1 MNMTAAMEARTNKP
15 LTACTDQEIYLA
27 LLDIVR
33 EQSAARVRPVT
44 GRKLY
49 YISAEFLIGKLL
61 SNNLINLGLYNDT
74 RAALAAAGKNL
85 SDIEEVEPEPSLG
98 NGGLGRLA
106 ACFLDSLA
114 TLNLPGD
121 GVGLRYHFGL
131 FHQSFKDGV
140 QNELPDP
147 WLTAHSW
154 AEKTDTVYPVE
165 LAGKTY
171 NARLYKLAVTGYEGR
186 TNTLNLFDL
195 DTIDESIVHDGI
207 TFDKTDIDKNLTLF
221 LYPDDSDEAGRRL
234 RVYQQYLMVSA
245 GAQLILAE
253 CAARGCDYHDL
264 ADYAAIQIND
274 THPSMVIP
282 ELIRL
287 LGEKGIDFDEA
298 VEIVTKTCAY
308 TNHTI
313 LAEALE
319 KWPRAY
325 LDAVVPQL
333 MPIIEKLDT
342 LARTRTTD
350 ESLAIIDG
358 DDRVHMAHMDIHFTH
373 STNGV
378 AYLHTEILK
387 NSELHGFYQLYPEK
401 FNNKTNGITFRRWLL
416 ECDPALTAEID
427 TIDAAALQPGEEKT
441 LQERKNVITHA
452 QSILAGITAAHL
464 ALAGDEDGEQAGAAD
479 LLGGAVD
486 GLQNSARLDESLTAM
501 SERLN
506 DLYYSARE
514 LATDLADRLDAYGFD
529 AGELDQIETRLDAIY
544 RIKQKFGMEVD
555 ELLARREAAAAELE
569 TFQSSGQKIAE
580 LKAQMQTLYAAAK
593 EAAEK
598 LTQSRLKG
606 FAAMNKEMKAAL
618 EFLNMPGIRFA
629 LKHTRGPLSSH
640 GQDTVEFLISTNPGE
655 EPKPLAKIA
664 SGGELSRIMLAFKS
678 ALADRDAL
686 PTVIYDEID
695 TGVSGLAAGRIGQLL
710 HQTAR
715 GHQVLC
721 ITHTPQVAAFADNQL
736 LIQKNVRKD
745 RTFTEIHT
753 LDMDGR
759 VEVLARMISGDK
771 VSELSL
777 ASARELIEKSK

>member
-1 MNMTAAMEARTNKP
+1 MLANLKIENVAVIEKAEVNFTPGFNVLTGETGAGKSILIDSINAILGNRTSRELVRSGAQKACIWATFERIPDSVKKQLEKCGYEANDDLLLYREINAEGKGSCRVNGMPATAAVVRDISSGLLSIHGQHDSQSLTNP
-15 LTACTDQEIYLA
+15 ALHLG
-27 LLDIVR
+27 LLDQYAQNRALFAEYYRRYR
-33 EQSAARVRPVT
+33 ELVT
-44 GRKLY
+44 VKR
-49 YISAEFLIGKLL
+49 
-61 SNNLINLGLYNDT
+61 
-74 RAALAAAGKNL
+74 
-85 SDIEEVEPEPSLG
+85 
-98 NGGLGRLA
+98 
-106 ACFLDSLA
+106 
-114 TLNLPGD
+114 
-121 GVGLRYHFGL
+121 
-131 FHQSFKDGV
+131 Q
-140 QNELPDP
+140 
-147 WLTAHSW
+147 
-154 AEKTDTVYPVE
+154 
-165 LAGKTY
+165 
-171 NARLYKLAVTGYEGR
+171 
-186 TNTLNLFDL
+186 
-195 DTIDESIVHDGI
+195 
-207 TFDKTDIDKNLTLF
+207 
-221 LYPDDSDEAGRRL
+221 
-234 RVYQQYLMVSA
+234 
-245 GAQLILAE
+245 
-253 CAARGCDYHDL
+253 
-264 ADYAAIQIND
+264 
-274 THPSMVIP
+274 
-282 ELIRL
+282 
-287 LGEKGIDFDEA
+287 
-298 VEIVTKTCAY
+298 
-308 TNHTI
+308 
-313 LAEALE
+313 
-319 KWPRAY
+319 
-325 LDAVVPQL
+325 LDALNASESDKQRR
-333 MPIIEKLDT
+333 IE
-342 LARTRTTD
+342 
-350 ESLAIIDG
+350 
-358 DDRVHMAHMDIHFTH
+358 
-373 STNGV
+373 
-378 AYLHTEILK
+378 
-387 NSELHGFYQLYPEK
+387 
-401 FNNKTNGITFRRWLL
+401 
-416 ECDPALTAEID
+416 ALTAEID

-452 QSILAGITAAHL
+452 QSILEGITAAHL
-464 ALAGDEDGEQAGAAD
+464 ALAGDEDGEQSGAAD

-486 GLQNSARLDESLTAM
+486 GLQNSARLDETLAPM

-529 AGELDQIETRLDAIY
+529 TGELDQIESRLDTIY
-544 RIKQKFGMEVD
+544 RIKQKFGMEVN

-629 LKHTRGPLSSH
+629 LKHARGPLSSH

-710 HQTAR
+710 HQTAK

-736 LIQKNVRKD
+736 LIQKNVRND

-771 VSELSL
+771 VSDLSL

>member
-1 MNMTAAMEARTNKP
+1 MLASLKIENVAVIEKAEVNFTPGFNVLTGETGAGKSILIDSINAILGNRTSRELVRSGAQKACIWATFESIPTSVKKQLEKCGYEVTDDLLLYREINAEGKGSCRVNGMPATAAVVRDISSGLLSIHGQHDSQSLTNP
-15 LTACTDQEIYLA
+15 ALHLG
-27 LLDIVR
+27 LLDQYAQNRDLFAEYYRRYR
-33 EQSAARVRPVT
+33 ELVT
-44 GRKLY
+44 VKR
-49 YISAEFLIGKLL
+49 
-61 SNNLINLGLYNDT
+61 
-74 RAALAAAGKNL
+74 
-85 SDIEEVEPEPSLG
+85 
-98 NGGLGRLA
+98 
-106 ACFLDSLA
+106 
-114 TLNLPGD
+114 
-121 GVGLRYHFGL
+121 
-131 FHQSFKDGV
+131 Q
-140 QNELPDP
+140 
-147 WLTAHSW
+147 
-154 AEKTDTVYPVE
+154 
-165 LAGKTY
+165 
-171 NARLYKLAVTGYEGR
+171 
-186 TNTLNLFDL
+186 
-195 DTIDESIVHDGI
+195 
-207 TFDKTDIDKNLTLF
+207 
-221 LYPDDSDEAGRRL
+221 
-234 RVYQQYLMVSA
+234 
-245 GAQLILAE
+245 
-253 CAARGCDYHDL
+253 
-264 ADYAAIQIND
+264 
-274 THPSMVIP
+274 
-282 ELIRL
+282 
-287 LGEKGIDFDEA
+287 
-298 VEIVTKTCAY
+298 
-308 TNHTI
+308 
-313 LAEALE
+313 
-319 KWPRAY
+319 
-325 LDAVVPQL
+325 LDALNASESDKQRR
-333 MPIIEKLDT
+333 IE
-342 LARTRTTD
+342 
-350 ESLAIIDG
+350 
-358 DDRVHMAHMDIHFTH
+358 
-373 STNGV
+373 
-378 AYLHTEILK
+378 
-387 NSELHGFYQLYPEK
+387 
-401 FNNKTNGITFRRWLL
+401 
-416 ECDPALTAEID
+416 ALTAEID

-529 AGELDQIETRLDAIY
+529 AGELDQIETRLDTIY

-569 TFQSSGQKIAE
+569 TFQSSGRKIAE

>member
-1 MNMTAAMEARTNKP
+1 MLANLKIENVAVIEKAEVNFTPGFNVLTGETGAGKSILIDSINAILGNRTSRELVRSGAQKACIWATFERIPDSVKKQLEKCGYEANDDLLLYREINADGKGSCRVNGMPATAAVVRDISAGLLSIHGQHDSQSLTNP
-15 LTACTDQEIYLA
+15 ALHLG
-27 LLDIVR
+27 LLDQYAQNRALFAEYYRRYR
-33 EQSAARVRPVT
+33 ELVT
-44 GRKLY
+44 VKR
-49 YISAEFLIGKLL
+49 
-61 SNNLINLGLYNDT
+61 
-74 RAALAAAGKNL
+74 
-85 SDIEEVEPEPSLG
+85 
-98 NGGLGRLA
+98 
-106 ACFLDSLA
+106 
-114 TLNLPGD
+114 
-121 GVGLRYHFGL
+121 
-131 FHQSFKDGV
+131 Q
-140 QNELPDP
+140 
-147 WLTAHSW
+147 
-154 AEKTDTVYPVE
+154 
-165 LAGKTY
+165 
-171 NARLYKLAVTGYEGR
+171 
-186 TNTLNLFDL
+186 
-195 DTIDESIVHDGI
+195 
-207 TFDKTDIDKNLTLF
+207 
-221 LYPDDSDEAGRRL
+221 
-234 RVYQQYLMVSA
+234 
-245 GAQLILAE
+245 
-253 CAARGCDYHDL
+253 
-264 ADYAAIQIND
+264 
-274 THPSMVIP
+274 
-282 ELIRL
+282 
-287 LGEKGIDFDEA
+287 
-298 VEIVTKTCAY
+298 
-308 TNHTI
+308 
-313 LAEALE
+313 
-319 KWPRAY
+319 
-325 LDAVVPQL
+325 LDALNASESDKQRR
-333 MPIIEKLDT
+333 IE
-342 LARTRTTD
+342 
-350 ESLAIIDG
+350 
-358 DDRVHMAHMDIHFTH
+358 
-373 STNGV
+373 
-378 AYLHTEILK
+378 
-387 NSELHGFYQLYPEK
+387 
-401 FNNKTNGITFRRWLL
+401 
-416 ECDPALTAEID
+416 ALTAEID

-452 QSILAGITAAHL
+452 QSILEGITAAHL
-464 ALAGDEDGEQAGAAD
+464 ALAGDEDGEQSGAAD

-486 GLQNSARLDESLTAM
+486 GLQNSARLDETLAPM

-529 AGELDQIETRLDAIY
+529 AGELDQIESRLDTIY

-555 ELLARREAAAAELE
+555 ELLARRESAAAELE

-629 LKHTRGPLSSH
+629 LKHARGPLSSH

-710 HQTAR
+710 HQTAK

-736 LIQKNVRKD
+736 LIQKNVRND

>member
-1 MNMTAAMEARTNKP
+1 MLANLKIENVAVIEKAEVNFTPGFNVLTGETGAGKSILIDSINAILGNRTSRELVRSGAQKACIWATFERIPDSVKKQLEKCGYEANDDLLLYREINAEGKGSCRVNGMPATAAVVRDISAGLLSIHGQHDSQSLTNP
-15 LTACTDQEIYLA
+15 ALHLG
-27 LLDIVR
+27 LLDQYAQNRALFAEYYRRYR
-33 EQSAARVRPVT
+33 ELVT
-44 GRKLY
+44 VKR
-49 YISAEFLIGKLL
+49 
-61 SNNLINLGLYNDT
+61 
-74 RAALAAAGKNL
+74 
-85 SDIEEVEPEPSLG
+85 
-98 NGGLGRLA
+98 
-106 ACFLDSLA
+106 
-114 TLNLPGD
+114 
-121 GVGLRYHFGL
+121 
-131 FHQSFKDGV
+131 Q
-140 QNELPDP
+140 
-147 WLTAHSW
+147 
-154 AEKTDTVYPVE
+154 
-165 LAGKTY
+165 
-171 NARLYKLAVTGYEGR
+171 
-186 TNTLNLFDL
+186 
-195 DTIDESIVHDGI
+195 
-207 TFDKTDIDKNLTLF
+207 
-221 LYPDDSDEAGRRL
+221 
-234 RVYQQYLMVSA
+234 
-245 GAQLILAE
+245 
-253 CAARGCDYHDL
+253 
-264 ADYAAIQIND
+264 
-274 THPSMVIP
+274 
-282 ELIRL
+282 
-287 LGEKGIDFDEA
+287 
-298 VEIVTKTCAY
+298 
-308 TNHTI
+308 
-313 LAEALE
+313 
-319 KWPRAY
+319 
-325 LDAVVPQL
+325 LDALNASESDKQRR
-333 MPIIEKLDT
+333 IE
-342 LARTRTTD
+342 
-350 ESLAIIDG
+350 
-358 DDRVHMAHMDIHFTH
+358 
-373 STNGV
+373 
-378 AYLHTEILK
+378 
-387 NSELHGFYQLYPEK
+387 
-401 FNNKTNGITFRRWLL
+401 
-416 ECDPALTAEID
+416 ALTAEID

-452 QSILAGITAAHL
+452 QSILEGITAAHL
-464 ALAGDEDGEQAGAAD
+464 ALAGDEDGEQSGAAD

-486 GLQNSARLDESLTAM
+486 GLQNSARLDETLAPM

-529 AGELDQIETRLDAIY
+529 TGELDQIESRLDTIY

-629 LKHTRGPLSSH
+629 LKHARGPLSSH

-710 HQTAR
+710 HQTAK

-736 LIQKNVRKD
+736 LIQKNVRND

-777 ASARELIEKSK
+777 ARARELIEKSK

>member
-1 MNMTAAMEARTNKP
+1 MLASLKIENVAVIEKAEVNFTPGFNVLTGETGAGKSILIDSINAILGNRTSRELVRSGAQKACIWATFESIPASVKKQLEKCGYEVTDDLLLYREINAEGKGSCRVNGMPATAAVVRDISSGLLSIHGQHDSQSLTNP
-15 LTACTDQEIYLA
+15 ALHLG
-27 LLDIVR
+27 LLDQYAQNRDLFAEYYRRYR
-33 EQSAARVRPVT
+33 ELVT
-44 GRKLY
+44 VKR
-49 YISAEFLIGKLL
+49 
-61 SNNLINLGLYNDT
+61 
-74 RAALAAAGKNL
+74 
-85 SDIEEVEPEPSLG
+85 
-98 NGGLGRLA
+98 
-106 ACFLDSLA
+106 
-114 TLNLPGD
+114 
-121 GVGLRYHFGL
+121 
-131 FHQSFKDGV
+131 Q
-140 QNELPDP
+140 
-147 WLTAHSW
+147 
-154 AEKTDTVYPVE
+154 
-165 LAGKTY
+165 
-171 NARLYKLAVTGYEGR
+171 
-186 TNTLNLFDL
+186 
-195 DTIDESIVHDGI
+195 
-207 TFDKTDIDKNLTLF
+207 
-221 LYPDDSDEAGRRL
+221 
-234 RVYQQYLMVSA
+234 
-245 GAQLILAE
+245 
-253 CAARGCDYHDL
+253 
-264 ADYAAIQIND
+264 
-274 THPSMVIP
+274 
-282 ELIRL
+282 
-287 LGEKGIDFDEA
+287 
-298 VEIVTKTCAY
+298 
-308 TNHTI
+308 
-313 LAEALE
+313 
-319 KWPRAY
+319 
-325 LDAVVPQL
+325 LDALNASESDKQRR
-333 MPIIEKLDT
+333 IE
-342 LARTRTTD
+342 
-350 ESLAIIDG
+350 
-358 DDRVHMAHMDIHFTH
+358 
-373 STNGV
+373 
-378 AYLHTEILK
+378 
-387 NSELHGFYQLYPEK
+387 
-401 FNNKTNGITFRRWLL
+401 
-416 ECDPALTAEID
+416 ALTAEID

-529 AGELDQIETRLDAIY
+529 AGELDQIETRLDTIY

-640 GQDTVEFLISTNPGE
+640 GQDTVEFLISTNLGE

-686 PTVIYDEID
+686 PAVTYDEID

>member
-1 MNMTAAMEARTNKP
+1 MLANLKIENVAVIEKAEVNFTPGFNVLTGETGAGKSILIDSINAILGNRTSRELVRSGAQKACIWATFESIPTSVKKQLEKCGYEVTDDLLLYREINAEGKGSCRVNGMPATAAVVRDISSGLLSIHGQHDSQSLTNP
-15 LTACTDQEIYLA
+15 ALHLG
-27 LLDIVR
+27 LLDQYAQNRDLFAEYYRRYR
-33 EQSAARVRPVT
+33 ELVT
-44 GRKLY
+44 VKR
-49 YISAEFLIGKLL
+49 
-61 SNNLINLGLYNDT
+61 
-74 RAALAAAGKNL
+74 
-85 SDIEEVEPEPSLG
+85 
-98 NGGLGRLA
+98 
-106 ACFLDSLA
+106 
-114 TLNLPGD
+114 
-121 GVGLRYHFGL
+121 
-131 FHQSFKDGV
+131 Q
-140 QNELPDP
+140 
-147 WLTAHSW
+147 
-154 AEKTDTVYPVE
+154 
-165 LAGKTY
+165 
-171 NARLYKLAVTGYEGR
+171 
-186 TNTLNLFDL
+186 
-195 DTIDESIVHDGI
+195 
-207 TFDKTDIDKNLTLF
+207 
-221 LYPDDSDEAGRRL
+221 
-234 RVYQQYLMVSA
+234 
-245 GAQLILAE
+245 
-253 CAARGCDYHDL
+253 
-264 ADYAAIQIND
+264 
-274 THPSMVIP
+274 
-282 ELIRL
+282 
-287 LGEKGIDFDEA
+287 
-298 VEIVTKTCAY
+298 
-308 TNHTI
+308 
-313 LAEALE
+313 
-319 KWPRAY
+319 
-325 LDAVVPQL
+325 LDALNASESDKQRR
-333 MPIIEKLDT
+333 IE
-342 LARTRTTD
+342 
-350 ESLAIIDG
+350 
-358 DDRVHMAHMDIHFTH
+358 
-373 STNGV
+373 
-378 AYLHTEILK
+378 
-387 NSELHGFYQLYPEK
+387 
-401 FNNKTNGITFRRWLL
+401 
-416 ECDPALTAEID
+416 ALTAEID

-529 AGELDQIETRLDAIY
+529 AGELDQIETRLDTIY

>member
-1 MNMTAAMEARTNKP
+1 MLANLKIENVAVIEKAEVNFTPGFNVLTGETGAGKSILIDSINAILGNRTSRELVRSGAQKASIWATFERIPDSVKKQLEKCGYEANDDLLLYREINAEGKGSCRVNGMPATAAVVRDISAGLLSIHGQHDSQSLTNP
-15 LTACTDQEIYLA
+15 ALHLG
-27 LLDIVR
+27 LLDQYAQNRALFAEYYRRYR
-33 EQSAARVRPVT
+33 ELVT
-44 GRKLY
+44 VKR
-49 YISAEFLIGKLL
+49 
-61 SNNLINLGLYNDT
+61 
-74 RAALAAAGKNL
+74 
-85 SDIEEVEPEPSLG
+85 
-98 NGGLGRLA
+98 
-106 ACFLDSLA
+106 
-114 TLNLPGD
+114 
-121 GVGLRYHFGL
+121 
-131 FHQSFKDGV
+131 Q
-140 QNELPDP
+140 
-147 WLTAHSW
+147 
-154 AEKTDTVYPVE
+154 
-165 LAGKTY
+165 
-171 NARLYKLAVTGYEGR
+171 
-186 TNTLNLFDL
+186 
-195 DTIDESIVHDGI
+195 
-207 TFDKTDIDKNLTLF
+207 
-221 LYPDDSDEAGRRL
+221 
-234 RVYQQYLMVSA
+234 
-245 GAQLILAE
+245 
-253 CAARGCDYHDL
+253 
-264 ADYAAIQIND
+264 
-274 THPSMVIP
+274 
-282 ELIRL
+282 
-287 LGEKGIDFDEA
+287 
-298 VEIVTKTCAY
+298 
-308 TNHTI
+308 
-313 LAEALE
+313 
-319 KWPRAY
+319 
-325 LDAVVPQL
+325 LDALNASESDKQRR
-333 MPIIEKLDT
+333 IE
-342 LARTRTTD
+342 
-350 ESLAIIDG
+350 
-358 DDRVHMAHMDIHFTH
+358 
-373 STNGV
+373 
-378 AYLHTEILK
+378 
-387 NSELHGFYQLYPEK
+387 
-401 FNNKTNGITFRRWLL
+401 
-416 ECDPALTAEID
+416 ALTAEID

-452 QSILAGITAAHL
+452 QSILEGITAAHL
-464 ALAGDEDGEQAGAAD
+464 ALAGDEDGEQSGAAD

-486 GLQNSARLDESLTAM
+486 GLQNSARLDETLAPM

-529 AGELDQIETRLDAIY
+529 TGELDQIESRLDTIY

-629 LKHTRGPLSSH
+629 LKHARGPLSSH

-710 HQTAR
+710 HQTAK

-736 LIQKNVRKD
+736 LIQKNVRND

>member
-1 MNMTAAMEARTNKP
+1 MLASLKIENVAVIEKAEVNFTPGFNVLTGETGAGKSILIDSINAILGNRTSRELVRSGAQKACIWATFESIPASVKKQLEKCGYEVTDDLLLYREINAEGKGSCRVNGMPATAAVVRDISSGLLSIHGQHDSQSLTNP
-15 LTACTDQEIYLA
+15 ALHLG
-27 LLDIVR
+27 LLDQYAQNRDLFAEYYRRYR
-33 EQSAARVRPVT
+33 ELVT
-44 GRKLY
+44 VKR
-49 YISAEFLIGKLL
+49 
-61 SNNLINLGLYNDT
+61 
-74 RAALAAAGKNL
+74 
-85 SDIEEVEPEPSLG
+85 
-98 NGGLGRLA
+98 
-106 ACFLDSLA
+106 
-114 TLNLPGD
+114 
-121 GVGLRYHFGL
+121 
-131 FHQSFKDGV
+131 Q
-140 QNELPDP
+140 
-147 WLTAHSW
+147 
-154 AEKTDTVYPVE
+154 
-165 LAGKTY
+165 
-171 NARLYKLAVTGYEGR
+171 
-186 TNTLNLFDL
+186 
-195 DTIDESIVHDGI
+195 
-207 TFDKTDIDKNLTLF
+207 
-221 LYPDDSDEAGRRL
+221 
-234 RVYQQYLMVSA
+234 
-245 GAQLILAE
+245 
-253 CAARGCDYHDL
+253 
-264 ADYAAIQIND
+264 
-274 THPSMVIP
+274 
-282 ELIRL
+282 
-287 LGEKGIDFDEA
+287 
-298 VEIVTKTCAY
+298 
-308 TNHTI
+308 
-313 LAEALE
+313 
-319 KWPRAY
+319 
-325 LDAVVPQL
+325 LDALNASESDKQHR
-333 MPIIEKLDT
+333 IE
-342 LARTRTTD
+342 
-350 ESLAIIDG
+350 
-358 DDRVHMAHMDIHFTH
+358 
-373 STNGV
+373 
-378 AYLHTEILK
+378 
-387 NSELHGFYQLYPEK
+387 
-401 FNNKTNGITFRRWLL
+401 
-416 ECDPALTAEID
+416 ALTAEID

-441 LQERKNVITHA
+441 LQERKNVIAHA

-529 AGELDQIETRLDAIY
+529 AGELDQIETRLDTIY

>member
-1 MNMTAAMEARTNKP
+1 MLANLKIENVAVIEKAEVNFTPGFNVLTGETGAGKSILIDSINAILGNRTSRELVRSGAQKACIWATFERIPDSVKTQLEKCGYEANDDLLLYREINAEGKGSCRVNGMPATAAVVRDISAGLLSIHGQHDSQSLTNP
-15 LTACTDQEIYLA
+15 ALHLG
-27 LLDIVR
+27 LLDQYAQNRALFAEYYRRYR
-33 EQSAARVRPVT
+33 ELVT
-44 GRKLY
+44 VKRQL
-49 YISAEFLIGKLL
+49 
-61 SNNLINLGLYNDT
+61 D
-74 RAALAAAGKNL
+74 AL
-85 SDIEEVEPEPSLG
+85 
-98 NGGLGRLA
+98 
-106 ACFLDSLA
+106 
-114 TLNLPGD
+114 
-121 GVGLRYHFGL
+121 
-131 FHQSFKDGV
+131 
-140 QNELPDP
+140 
-147 WLTAHSW
+147 
-154 AEKTDTVYPVE
+154 
-165 LAGKTY
+165 
-171 NARLYKLAVTGYEGR
+171 NAR
-186 TNTLNLFDL
+186 
-195 DTIDESIVHDGI
+195 ES
-207 TFDKTDIDKNLTLF
+207 DKQ
-221 LYPDDSDEAGRRL
+221 RR
-234 RVYQQYLMVSA
+234 
-245 GAQLILAE
+245 
-253 CAARGCDYHDL
+253 
-264 ADYAAIQIND
+264 
-274 THPSMVIP
+274 
-282 ELIRL
+282 
-287 LGEKGIDFDEA
+287 
-298 VEIVTKTCAY
+298 
-308 TNHTI
+308 
-313 LAEALE
+313 
-319 KWPRAY
+319 
-325 LDAVVPQL
+325 
-333 MPIIEKLDT
+333 IE
-342 LARTRTTD
+342 
-350 ESLAIIDG
+350 
-358 DDRVHMAHMDIHFTH
+358 
-373 STNGV
+373 
-378 AYLHTEILK
+378 
-387 NSELHGFYQLYPEK
+387 
-401 FNNKTNGITFRRWLL
+401 
-416 ECDPALTAEID
+416 ALTAEID

-452 QSILAGITAAHL
+452 QSILEGITAAHL
-464 ALAGDEDGEQAGAAD
+464 ALAGDEDGEQSGAAD

-486 GLQNSARLDESLTAM
+486 GLQNSARLDETLAPM

-529 AGELDQIETRLDAIY
+529 TGELDQIESRLDTIY

-580 LKAQMQTLYAAAK
+580 LKAQMQTLYAATK

-629 LKHTRGPLSSH
+629 LKHARGPLSSH

-710 HQTAR
+710 HQTAK

-736 LIQKNVRKD
+736 LIQKNVRND

-771 VSELSL
+771 VSDLSL

>member
-1 MNMTAAMEARTNKP
+1 MLASLKIENVAVIEKAEVNFTPGFNVLTGETGAGKSILIDSINAILGNRTSRELVRSGAQKACIWATFESIPTSVKKQLEKCGYEVTDDLLLYREINAEGKGSCRVNGMPATAAVVRDISSGLLSIHGQHDSQSLTNP
-15 LTACTDQEIYLA
+15 ALHLG
-27 LLDIVR
+27 LLDQYAQNRDLFAEYYRRYR
-33 EQSAARVRPVT
+33 ELVT
-44 GRKLY
+44 VKR
-49 YISAEFLIGKLL
+49 
-61 SNNLINLGLYNDT
+61 
-74 RAALAAAGKNL
+74 
-85 SDIEEVEPEPSLG
+85 
-98 NGGLGRLA
+98 
-106 ACFLDSLA
+106 
-114 TLNLPGD
+114 
-121 GVGLRYHFGL
+121 
-131 FHQSFKDGV
+131 Q
-140 QNELPDP
+140 
-147 WLTAHSW
+147 
-154 AEKTDTVYPVE
+154 
-165 LAGKTY
+165 
-171 NARLYKLAVTGYEGR
+171 
-186 TNTLNLFDL
+186 
-195 DTIDESIVHDGI
+195 
-207 TFDKTDIDKNLTLF
+207 
-221 LYPDDSDEAGRRL
+221 
-234 RVYQQYLMVSA
+234 
-245 GAQLILAE
+245 
-253 CAARGCDYHDL
+253 
-264 ADYAAIQIND
+264 
-274 THPSMVIP
+274 
-282 ELIRL
+282 
-287 LGEKGIDFDEA
+287 
-298 VEIVTKTCAY
+298 
-308 TNHTI
+308 
-313 LAEALE
+313 
-319 KWPRAY
+319 
-325 LDAVVPQL
+325 LDALNASESDKQRR
-333 MPIIEKLDT
+333 IE
-342 LARTRTTD
+342 
-350 ESLAIIDG
+350 
-358 DDRVHMAHMDIHFTH
+358 
-373 STNGV
+373 
-378 AYLHTEILK
+378 
-387 NSELHGFYQLYPEK
+387 
-401 FNNKTNGITFRRWLL
+401 
-416 ECDPALTAEID
+416 ALTAEID

-529 AGELDQIETRLDAIY
+529 AGELDQIETRLDTIY

-580 LKAQMQTLYAAAK
+580 LKEQMQTLYAAAK

>member
-1 MNMTAAMEARTNKP
+1 MLANLKIENVAVIEKAEVNFTPGFNVLTGETGAGKSILIDSINAILGNRTSRELVRSGAQKACIWATFERIPDSVKKQLEKCGYEANDDLLLYREINAEGKGSCRVNGMPATAAVVRDISAGLLSIHGQHDSQSLTNP
-15 LTACTDQEIYLA
+15 ALHLG
-27 LLDIVR
+27 LLDQYAQNRALFAEYYRRYR
-33 EQSAARVRPVT
+33 ELVT
-44 GRKLY
+44 VKRQL
-49 YISAEFLIGKLL
+49 
-61 SNNLINLGLYNDT
+61 D
-74 RAALAAAGKNL
+74 ALNASE
-85 SDIEEVEPEPSLG
+85 SDK
-98 NGGLGRLA
+98 
-106 ACFLDSLA
+106 
-114 TLNLPGD
+114 
-121 GVGLRYHFGL
+121 
-131 FHQSFKDGV
+131 Q
-140 QNELPDP
+140 
-147 WLTAHSW
+147 
-154 AEKTDTVYPVE
+154 
-165 LAGKTY
+165 
-171 NARLYKLAVTGYEGR
+171 
-186 TNTLNLFDL
+186 
-195 DTIDESIVHDGI
+195 
-207 TFDKTDIDKNLTLF
+207 
-221 LYPDDSDEAGRRL
+221 RR
-234 RVYQQYLMVSA
+234 
-245 GAQLILAE
+245 I
-253 CAARGCDYHDL
+253 
-264 ADYAAIQIND
+264 
-274 THPSMVIP
+274 
-282 ELIRL
+282 
-287 LGEKGIDFDEA
+287 
-298 VEIVTKTCAY
+298 
-308 TNHTI
+308 
-313 LAEALE
+313 EAL
-319 KWPRAY
+319 
-325 LDAVVPQL
+325 
-333 MPIIEKLDT
+333 I
-342 LARTRTTD
+342 
-350 ESLAIIDG
+350 
-358 DDRVHMAHMDIHFTH
+358 
-373 STNGV
+373 
-378 AYLHTEILK
+378 
-387 NSELHGFYQLYPEK
+387 
-401 FNNKTNGITFRRWLL
+401 
-416 ECDPALTAEID
+416 AEID

-452 QSILAGITAAHL
+452 QSILEGITAAHL
-464 ALAGDEDGEQAGAAD
+464 ALAGDEDGEQSGAAD

-486 GLQNSARLDESLTAM
+486 GLQNSARLDETLAPM

-529 AGELDQIETRLDAIY
+529 TGELDQIESRLDTIY

-629 LKHTRGPLSSH
+629 LKHARGPLSSH
-640 GQDTVEFLISTNPGE
+640 GQDSVEFLISTNPGE

-710 HQTAR
+710 HQTAK

-736 LIQKNVRKD
+736 LIQKNVRND

>member
-1 MNMTAAMEARTNKP
+1 MLASLKIENVAVIEKAEVNFTPGFNVLTGETGAGKSILIDSINAILGNRTSRELVRSGAQKACIWATFESIPTSVKKQLEKCGYEVTDDLLLYREINAEGKGSCRVNGMPATAAVGRDISSGLLSIHGQHDSQSLTNP
-15 LTACTDQEIYLA
+15 ALHLG
-27 LLDIVR
+27 LLDQYAQNRDLFAEYYRRYR
-33 EQSAARVRPVT
+33 ELVT
-44 GRKLY
+44 VKR
-49 YISAEFLIGKLL
+49 
-61 SNNLINLGLYNDT
+61 
-74 RAALAAAGKNL
+74 
-85 SDIEEVEPEPSLG
+85 
-98 NGGLGRLA
+98 
-106 ACFLDSLA
+106 
-114 TLNLPGD
+114 
-121 GVGLRYHFGL
+121 
-131 FHQSFKDGV
+131 Q
-140 QNELPDP
+140 
-147 WLTAHSW
+147 
-154 AEKTDTVYPVE
+154 
-165 LAGKTY
+165 
-171 NARLYKLAVTGYEGR
+171 
-186 TNTLNLFDL
+186 
-195 DTIDESIVHDGI
+195 
-207 TFDKTDIDKNLTLF
+207 
-221 LYPDDSDEAGRRL
+221 
-234 RVYQQYLMVSA
+234 
-245 GAQLILAE
+245 
-253 CAARGCDYHDL
+253 
-264 ADYAAIQIND
+264 
-274 THPSMVIP
+274 
-282 ELIRL
+282 
-287 LGEKGIDFDEA
+287 
-298 VEIVTKTCAY
+298 
-308 TNHTI
+308 
-313 LAEALE
+313 
-319 KWPRAY
+319 
-325 LDAVVPQL
+325 LDALNASESDKQRR
-333 MPIIEKLDT
+333 IE
-342 LARTRTTD
+342 
-350 ESLAIIDG
+350 
-358 DDRVHMAHMDIHFTH
+358 
-373 STNGV
+373 
-378 AYLHTEILK
+378 
-387 NSELHGFYQLYPEK
+387 
-401 FNNKTNGITFRRWLL
+401 
-416 ECDPALTAEID
+416 ALTAEID

-529 AGELDQIETRLDAIY
+529 AGELDQIETRLDTIY
-544 RIKQKFGMEVD
+544 RIKQKFGLEVD

>member
-1 MNMTAAMEARTNKP
+1 MLASLKIENVAVIEKAEVNFTPGFNVLTGETGAGKSILIDSINAILGNRTSRELVRSGAQKACIWATFESIPTSVKKQLEKCGYEVTDDLLLYREINAEGKGSCRVNGMPATAAVVRDISSGLLSIHGQHDSQSLTNP
-15 LTACTDQEIYLA
+15 ALHLG
-27 LLDIVR
+27 LLDQYAQNRDLFAEYYRRYR
-33 EQSAARVRPVT
+33 ELVT
-44 GRKLY
+44 VKR
-49 YISAEFLIGKLL
+49 
-61 SNNLINLGLYNDT
+61 
-74 RAALAAAGKNL
+74 
-85 SDIEEVEPEPSLG
+85 
-98 NGGLGRLA
+98 
-106 ACFLDSLA
+106 
-114 TLNLPGD
+114 
-121 GVGLRYHFGL
+121 
-131 FHQSFKDGV
+131 Q
-140 QNELPDP
+140 
-147 WLTAHSW
+147 
-154 AEKTDTVYPVE
+154 
-165 LAGKTY
+165 
-171 NARLYKLAVTGYEGR
+171 
-186 TNTLNLFDL
+186 
-195 DTIDESIVHDGI
+195 
-207 TFDKTDIDKNLTLF
+207 
-221 LYPDDSDEAGRRL
+221 
-234 RVYQQYLMVSA
+234 
-245 GAQLILAE
+245 
-253 CAARGCDYHDL
+253 
-264 ADYAAIQIND
+264 
-274 THPSMVIP
+274 
-282 ELIRL
+282 
-287 LGEKGIDFDEA
+287 
-298 VEIVTKTCAY
+298 
-308 TNHTI
+308 
-313 LAEALE
+313 
-319 KWPRAY
+319 
-325 LDAVVPQL
+325 LDALNASESDKQRR
-333 MPIIEKLDT
+333 IE
-342 LARTRTTD
+342 
-350 ESLAIIDG
+350 
-358 DDRVHMAHMDIHFTH
+358 
-373 STNGV
+373 
-378 AYLHTEILK
+378 
-387 NSELHGFYQLYPEK
+387 
-401 FNNKTNGITFRRWLL
+401 
-416 ECDPALTAEID
+416 ALTAEID

-452 QSILAGITAAHL
+452 QSILAGITAAQL

-529 AGELDQIETRLDAIY
+529 AGELDQIETRLDTIY

>member
-1 MNMTAAMEARTNKP
+1 MLANLKIENVAVIEKAEVNFTPGFNVLTGETGAGKSILIDSINAILGNRTSRELVRSGAQKACIWATFESIPASVKKQLEKCGYEVTDDLLLYREINAEGKGSCRVNGMPATAAVVRDISSGLLSIHGQHDSQSLTNP
-15 LTACTDQEIYLA
+15 ALHLG
-27 LLDIVR
+27 LLDQYAQNRDLFAEYYRRYR
-33 EQSAARVRPVT
+33 ELVT
-44 GRKLY
+44 VKR
-49 YISAEFLIGKLL
+49 
-61 SNNLINLGLYNDT
+61 
-74 RAALAAAGKNL
+74 
-85 SDIEEVEPEPSLG
+85 
-98 NGGLGRLA
+98 
-106 ACFLDSLA
+106 
-114 TLNLPGD
+114 
-121 GVGLRYHFGL
+121 
-131 FHQSFKDGV
+131 Q
-140 QNELPDP
+140 
-147 WLTAHSW
+147 
-154 AEKTDTVYPVE
+154 
-165 LAGKTY
+165 
-171 NARLYKLAVTGYEGR
+171 
-186 TNTLNLFDL
+186 
-195 DTIDESIVHDGI
+195 
-207 TFDKTDIDKNLTLF
+207 
-221 LYPDDSDEAGRRL
+221 
-234 RVYQQYLMVSA
+234 
-245 GAQLILAE
+245 
-253 CAARGCDYHDL
+253 
-264 ADYAAIQIND
+264 
-274 THPSMVIP
+274 
-282 ELIRL
+282 
-287 LGEKGIDFDEA
+287 
-298 VEIVTKTCAY
+298 
-308 TNHTI
+308 
-313 LAEALE
+313 
-319 KWPRAY
+319 
-325 LDAVVPQL
+325 LDALNASESDKQRR
-333 MPIIEKLDT
+333 IE
-342 LARTRTTD
+342 
-350 ESLAIIDG
+350 
-358 DDRVHMAHMDIHFTH
+358 
-373 STNGV
+373 
-378 AYLHTEILK
+378 
-387 NSELHGFYQLYPEK
+387 
-401 FNNKTNGITFRRWLL
+401 
-416 ECDPALTAEID
+416 ALTAEID
-427 TIDAAALQPGEEKT
+427 AIDAAALQPGEEKT

-529 AGELDQIETRLDAIY
+529 AGELDQIETRLDTIY

-629 LKHTRGPLSSH
+629 LKHARGPLSSH

-710 HQTAR
+710 HQTAA

-736 LIQKNVRKD
+736 LIQKNVRDD

-753 LDMDGR
+753 LDMNGR

-771 VSELSL
+771 VTELSL
-777 ASARELIEKSK
+777 ANARELIEKSK

>member
-1 MNMTAAMEARTNKP
+1 MLASLKIENVAVIEKAEVNFTPGFNVLTGETGAGKSILIDSINAILGNRTSRELVRSGAQKACIWATFESIPTSVKKQLEKCGYEVTDDLLLYREINAEGKGSCRVNGMPATAAVVRDISSGLLSIHGQHDSQSLTNP
-15 LTACTDQEIYLA
+15 ALHLG
-27 LLDIVR
+27 LLDQYAQNRDLFAEYYRRYR
-33 EQSAARVRPVT
+33 ELVT
-44 GRKLY
+44 VKR
-49 YISAEFLIGKLL
+49 
-61 SNNLINLGLYNDT
+61 
-74 RAALAAAGKNL
+74 
-85 SDIEEVEPEPSLG
+85 
-98 NGGLGRLA
+98 
-106 ACFLDSLA
+106 
-114 TLNLPGD
+114 
-121 GVGLRYHFGL
+121 
-131 FHQSFKDGV
+131 Q
-140 QNELPDP
+140 
-147 WLTAHSW
+147 
-154 AEKTDTVYPVE
+154 
-165 LAGKTY
+165 
-171 NARLYKLAVTGYEGR
+171 
-186 TNTLNLFDL
+186 
-195 DTIDESIVHDGI
+195 
-207 TFDKTDIDKNLTLF
+207 
-221 LYPDDSDEAGRRL
+221 
-234 RVYQQYLMVSA
+234 
-245 GAQLILAE
+245 
-253 CAARGCDYHDL
+253 
-264 ADYAAIQIND
+264 
-274 THPSMVIP
+274 
-282 ELIRL
+282 
-287 LGEKGIDFDEA
+287 
-298 VEIVTKTCAY
+298 
-308 TNHTI
+308 
-313 LAEALE
+313 
-319 KWPRAY
+319 
-325 LDAVVPQL
+325 LDALNASESDKQRR
-333 MPIIEKLDT
+333 IE
-342 LARTRTTD
+342 
-350 ESLAIIDG
+350 
-358 DDRVHMAHMDIHFTH
+358 
-373 STNGV
+373 
-378 AYLHTEILK
+378 
-387 NSELHGFYQLYPEK
+387 
-401 FNNKTNGITFRRWLL
+401 
-416 ECDPALTAEID
+416 ALTAEID

-529 AGELDQIETRLDAIY
+529 AGELDQIETRLDTIY

-753 LDMDGR
+753 HDIDGR
-759 VEVLARMISGDK
+759 EDVLSRMNSGDK
-771 VSELSL
+771 VSEMTQ
-777 ASARELIEKSK
+777 ATAPQ

>member
-1 MNMTAAMEARTNKP
+1 MLASLKIENVAVIEKAEVNFTPGFNVLTGETGAGKSILIDSINAILGNRTSRELVRSGAQKACIWATFESIPASVKKQLEKCGYEVTDDLLLYREINAEGKGSCRVNGMPATAAVVRDISSGLLSIHGQHDSQSLTNP
-15 LTACTDQEIYLA
+15 ALHLG
-27 LLDIVR
+27 LLDQYAQNRDLFAEYYRRYR
-33 EQSAARVRPVT
+33 ELVT
-44 GRKLY
+44 VKR
-49 YISAEFLIGKLL
+49 
-61 SNNLINLGLYNDT
+61 
-74 RAALAAAGKNL
+74 
-85 SDIEEVEPEPSLG
+85 
-98 NGGLGRLA
+98 
-106 ACFLDSLA
+106 
-114 TLNLPGD
+114 
-121 GVGLRYHFGL
+121 
-131 FHQSFKDGV
+131 Q
-140 QNELPDP
+140 
-147 WLTAHSW
+147 
-154 AEKTDTVYPVE
+154 
-165 LAGKTY
+165 
-171 NARLYKLAVTGYEGR
+171 
-186 TNTLNLFDL
+186 
-195 DTIDESIVHDGI
+195 
-207 TFDKTDIDKNLTLF
+207 
-221 LYPDDSDEAGRRL
+221 
-234 RVYQQYLMVSA
+234 
-245 GAQLILAE
+245 
-253 CAARGCDYHDL
+253 
-264 ADYAAIQIND
+264 
-274 THPSMVIP
+274 
-282 ELIRL
+282 
-287 LGEKGIDFDEA
+287 
-298 VEIVTKTCAY
+298 
-308 TNHTI
+308 
-313 LAEALE
+313 
-319 KWPRAY
+319 
-325 LDAVVPQL
+325 LDALNASESDKQRR
-333 MPIIEKLDT
+333 IE
-342 LARTRTTD
+342 
-350 ESLAIIDG
+350 
-358 DDRVHMAHMDIHFTH
+358 
-373 STNGV
+373 
-378 AYLHTEILK
+378 
-387 NSELHGFYQLYPEK
+387 
-401 FNNKTNGITFRRWLL
+401 
-416 ECDPALTAEID
+416 ALTAEID

-529 AGELDQIETRLDAIY
+529 AGELDQIETRLDTIY

-745 RTFTEIHT
+745 RTFTEIQT

>member
-1 MNMTAAMEARTNKP
+1 MLANLKIENVAVIEKAEVNFTPGFNVLTGETGAGKSILIDSINAILGNRTSRELVRSGAQKACIWATFERIPDSVKKQLEKCGYEANDDLLLYREINAEGKGSCRVNGMPATAAVVRDISAGLLSIHGQHDSQSLTNP
-15 LTACTDQEIYLA
+15 ALHLG
-27 LLDIVR
+27 LLDQYAQNRALFAEYYRRYR
-33 EQSAARVRPVT
+33 ELVT
-44 GRKLY
+44 VKR
-49 YISAEFLIGKLL
+49 
-61 SNNLINLGLYNDT
+61 
-74 RAALAAAGKNL
+74 
-85 SDIEEVEPEPSLG
+85 
-98 NGGLGRLA
+98 
-106 ACFLDSLA
+106 
-114 TLNLPGD
+114 
-121 GVGLRYHFGL
+121 
-131 FHQSFKDGV
+131 Q
-140 QNELPDP
+140 
-147 WLTAHSW
+147 
-154 AEKTDTVYPVE
+154 
-165 LAGKTY
+165 
-171 NARLYKLAVTGYEGR
+171 
-186 TNTLNLFDL
+186 
-195 DTIDESIVHDGI
+195 
-207 TFDKTDIDKNLTLF
+207 
-221 LYPDDSDEAGRRL
+221 
-234 RVYQQYLMVSA
+234 
-245 GAQLILAE
+245 
-253 CAARGCDYHDL
+253 
-264 ADYAAIQIND
+264 
-274 THPSMVIP
+274 
-282 ELIRL
+282 
-287 LGEKGIDFDEA
+287 
-298 VEIVTKTCAY
+298 
-308 TNHTI
+308 
-313 LAEALE
+313 
-319 KWPRAY
+319 
-325 LDAVVPQL
+325 LDALNASESDKQRR
-333 MPIIEKLDT
+333 IE
-342 LARTRTTD
+342 
-350 ESLAIIDG
+350 
-358 DDRVHMAHMDIHFTH
+358 
-373 STNGV
+373 
-378 AYLHTEILK
+378 
-387 NSELHGFYQLYPEK
+387 
-401 FNNKTNGITFRRWLL
+401 
-416 ECDPALTAEID
+416 ALTAEID
-427 TIDAAALQPGEEKT
+427 TLDAAALQPGEEKT

-452 QSILAGITAAHL
+452 QSILEGITAAHL
-464 ALAGDEDGEQAGAAD
+464 ALAGDEDGEQSGAAD

-486 GLQNSARLDESLTAM
+486 GLQNSARLDETLAPM

-529 AGELDQIETRLDAIY
+529 AGELDQIESRLDTIY

-629 LKHTRGPLSSH
+629 LKHARGPLSSH

-710 HQTAR
+710 HQTAK

-736 LIQKNVRKD
+736 LIQKNVRND

-771 VSELSL
+771 VSDLSL

>member
-1 MNMTAAMEARTNKP
+1 MLANLKIENVAVIEKAEVNFTPGFNVLTGETGAGKSILIDSINAILGNRTSRELVRSGAQKACIWATFESIPASVKKQLEKCGYEVTDDLLLYREINAEGKGSCRVNGMPATAAVVRDISSGLLSIHGQHDSQSLTNP
-15 LTACTDQEIYLA
+15 ALHLG
-27 LLDIVR
+27 LLDQYAQNRDLFADYYRRYR
-33 EQSAARVRPVT
+33 ELVT
-44 GRKLY
+44 VKRQLDALNASESDKQRR
-49 YISAEFLIGKLL
+49 IE
-61 SNNLINLGLYNDT
+61 
-74 RAALAAAGKNL
+74 ALAA
-85 SDIEEVEPEPSLG
+85 
-98 NGGLGRLA
+98 
-106 ACFLDSLA
+106 
-114 TLNLPGD
+114 
-121 GVGLRYHFGL
+121 
-131 FHQSFKDGV
+131 
-140 QNELPDP
+140 
-147 WLTAHSW
+147 
-154 AEKTDTVYPVE
+154 
-165 LAGKTY
+165 
-171 NARLYKLAVTGYEGR
+171 
-186 TNTLNLFDL
+186 
-195 DTIDESIVHDGI
+195 
-207 TFDKTDIDKNLTLF
+207 
-221 LYPDDSDEAGRRL
+221 
-234 RVYQQYLMVSA
+234 
-245 GAQLILAE
+245 
-253 CAARGCDYHDL
+253 
-264 ADYAAIQIND
+264 
-274 THPSMVIP
+274 
-282 ELIRL
+282 
-287 LGEKGIDFDEA
+287 
-298 VEIVTKTCAY
+298 
-308 TNHTI
+308 
-313 LAEALE
+313 
-319 KWPRAY
+319 
-325 LDAVVPQL
+325 
-333 MPIIEKLDT
+333 
-342 LARTRTTD
+342 
-350 ESLAIIDG
+350 
-358 DDRVHMAHMDIHFTH
+358 
-373 STNGV
+373 
-378 AYLHTEILK
+378 
-387 NSELHGFYQLYPEK
+387 
-401 FNNKTNGITFRRWLL
+401 
-416 ECDPALTAEID
+416 EID
-427 TIDAAALQPGEEKT
+427 AIDAAALQPGEEKT

-529 AGELDQIETRLDAIY
+529 AGELDQIETRLDTIY

-629 LKHTRGPLSSH
+629 LKHARGPLSSH